1 MQLQNP
7 SPQRT
12 VMIFSFLE
20 TDIYYFKIRVFGVLV
35 HSDFSKKYSVFKKKK
50 KVCWE
55 QLFQTS
61 NISQNTSYLLTFT
74 VSYKARFWFPE
85 LKGGGMN
92 LMGGNVKFQ
101 RVLIC

>member
-1 MQLQNP
+1 MGDKMQLQNP

-50 KVCWE
+50 KSLLGTIISNLQHFSKHLLFVDFHC
-55 QLFQTS
+55 QLQST
-61 NISQNTSYLLTFT
+61 LL
-74 VSYKARFWFPE
+74 VS
-85 LKGGGMN
+85 
-92 LMGGNVKFQ
+92 
-101 RVLIC
+101 